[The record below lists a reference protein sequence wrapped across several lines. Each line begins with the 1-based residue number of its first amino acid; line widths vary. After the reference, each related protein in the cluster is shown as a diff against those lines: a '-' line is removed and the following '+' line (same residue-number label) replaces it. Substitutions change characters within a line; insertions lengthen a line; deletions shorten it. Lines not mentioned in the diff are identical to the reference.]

1 MKQRASSSRGF
12 TLMELMVAL
21 AIGSL
26 IVLTASQLF
35 FNGALGFK
43 KVEELS
49 ERQAALT
56 FVTDVLMDDIRRADL
71 AGDCGSGGVLAF
83 QVDGVCHRYTLA
95 EGTLSLSVEGDQQP
109 VINGIVALERRL
121 DAAQGCDRPGLY
133 CLELTLEGEA
143 QPMRFQAMNRTL
155 AVTGH

>member
-1 MKQRASSSRGF
+1 
-12 TLMELMVAL
+12 MELMVAL
-21 AIGSL
+21 AVGSL

-43 KVEELS
+43 KIEGLS

-56 FVTDVLMDDIRRADL
+56 FVTDVLMEDIRRADL
-71 AGDCGSGGVLAF
+71 AVDCGSGEALAF

-95 EGTLSLSVEGDQQP
+95 ESTLSLSVDGDQQP
-109 VINGIVALERRL
+109 VINGIVALERRIE
-121 DAAQGCDRPGLY
+121 AAQGCDRPGLY

-143 QPMRFQAMNRTL
+143 QPMRFHAMNRTL
-155 AVTGH
+155 AVAGN